1 MTIRPF
7 NNSMLKSF
15 LMYSPIILVFS
26 IVVIINKSYDLLL
39 VPLMLLIVFFIF
51 LSVYILSYKIIY
63 KDNTLIVKGPKT
75 IRNLQFQKNTTIE
88 LREVQS
94 AKIVRHMSN
103 FNSNGLSNM
112 AFVREYRTTGLLF
125 VEFNMS
131 YNETKRIFLNTLN
144 YKQTNQL
151 FDLLSH
157 NGVTITNLDTYLKDG
172 LDQSKDNFE
181 PVEYLVTNKNF
192 YEIKRQYDDL
202 EDLLVNGTRNMKN
215 RLRRTNPNG
224 FGVLISVIV
233 FVFAIFTIILI
244 EAIKYDVY
252 DYLFIPFVMFIPLVT
267 INIISRKKD
276 RNLSKKYLS
285 ELIRLKEENKE
296 KYKDVLLTI
305 EDKFAF
311 LNEYNYVLNKS
322 TNKNDEIYEYSNW
335 LTRITIIS
343 HRTLYFD
350 KLCCKIDGV
359 DISKLNSTDKNY
371 QTFLRFYKVGR
382 YYDKIQ
388 LLVTYLNAIKGDFT
402 NIK

>member
-7 NNSMLKSF
+7 NKNMLKSF

-88 LREVQS
+88 LQEVQS
-94 AKIVRHMSN
+94 TKIVRHMSN

-215 RLRRTNPNG
+215 RLRRTNTNG
-224 FGVLISVIV
+224 FGVLISMIV
-233 FVFAIFTIILI
+233 FVFAIFIFILI
-244 EAIKYDVY
+244 EAIRYDVY

-322 TNKNDEIYEYSNW
+322 TNKNEEIYEYINW
-335 LTRITIIS
+335 YTRITIIS
-343 HRTLYFD
+343 NRTLYFD
-350 KLCCKIDGV
+350 KLYCKIDGA